1 MEQYRQ
7 KMIKLFYKTKL
18 KSAEKESILINL
30 FSKWILLIYRK
41 IWVFAV
47 FLIKLYSKATFAFVY
62 INFESY
68 FGIIGL
74 CLIFIGFL
82 TGVISFL
89 IKKN

>member
-1 MEQYRQ
+1 MG
-7 KMIKLFYKTKL
+7 
-18 KSAEKESILINL
+18 
-30 FSKWILLIYRK
+30 
-41 IWVFAV
+41 FAV